1 MGLFTRYEQLPG
13 GQNTAPLPG
22 SGVSRMERRQ
32 LRRGIIVSGFFFAL
46 TLLILILAF
55 RRNPQWLDPVGPFDP
70 TVTDARSRAASKKD
84 DGDTL
89 PRIDWSWETDKKH
102 SASSWWPSSARA
114 GLKIGSKAWLD
125 RYPGFVHGP
134 APRQVSILDMTVL
147 SFCIQGFH
155 LALRTNLWQACGDS
169 S

>member
-55 RRNPQWLDPVGPFDP
+55 RRNPHWLDPVGPFDP
-70 TVTDARSRAASKKD
+70 SAASKKD

-134 APRQVSILDMTVL
+134 APRQVSIPNTQRFT
-147 SFCIQGFH
+147 FCTTGFY
-155 LALRTNLWQACGDS
+155 LALRTDLWQACGDS
-169 S
+169 C